1 MRDILIILH
10 RTILLLVSAL
20 VLQDTWAEESPEA
33 GSEVPPD
40 PVALLHEGRYE
51 EARGILDTAK
61 HNARKKALMLG
72 TKGQG
77 LGRSAGQVDGMIK
90 ELQAAPSSPT
100 RKKAFMKR
108 SKGRAYKLKKK

>member
-1 MRDILIILH
+1 M
-10 RTILLLVSAL
+10 
-20 VLQDTWAEESPEA
+20 EA
-33 GSEVPPD
+33 RIGEIELATQMQNAAQMVQ
-40 PVALLHEGRYE
+40 EGRYE

-61 HNARKKALMLG
+61 HNATKKALMLG

>member
-33 GSEVPPD
+33 GAEVPPD

-51 EARGILDTAK
+51 EALAALERIPQEHPRSYFLDRALFLSAEI
-61 HNARKKALMLG
+61 HEHRLADPAAALAGPSFFKAG
-72 TKGQG
+72 GG
-77 LGRSAGQVDGMIK
+77 D
-90 ELQAAPSSPT
+90 
-100 RKKAFMKR
+100 
-108 SKGRAYKLKKK
+108 

>member
-33 GSEVPPD
+33 GAEVPPD

-51 EARGILDTAK
+51 EALTILEELELLWREEIARENTDQNRRGLFNNLWFRGIAK
-61 HNARKKALMLG
+61 E
-72 TKGQG
+72 G
-77 LGRSAGQVDGMIK
+77 LQKFDEASTTTGRRMN
-90 ELQAAPSSPT
+90 
-100 RKKAFMKR
+100 
-108 SKGRAYKLKKK
+108 